1 MDLRLWT
8 AVHWEKITNFA
19 IGLAKAFQDIWI
31 FKKRIAFACVR
42 KRRKFSKMQGSKRFS
57 RHRRGL
63 LFPHLHLQVSYDL
76 LTKVW
81 QLAHAFIFNIILYG
95 PNRTRCYM
103 PLFYIEDVFNLVEMQ
118 NRSIGIQFNPLSTSY
133 RKYPFGITLK
143 TISNQ
148 DLKTIVDRIT
158 G

>member
-1 MDLRLWT
+1 
-8 AVHWEKITNFA
+8 
-19 IGLAKAFQDIWI
+19 
-31 FKKRIAFACVR
+31 
-42 KRRKFSKMQGSKRFS
+42 MQGSKRFS

-95 PNRTRCYM
+95 PNRTRYYM
-103 PLFYIEDVFNLVEMQ
+103 QLFYIEDVFNLVEMQ
-118 NRSIGIQFNPLSTSY
+118 NRSIGIQFNPLSNSY

-148 DLKTIVDRIT
+148 DLKTIMDNIKNNRFSSGLILGNGYNNDPKVSDEIAIAFNT
-158 G
+158 TDIIEIEYV

>member
-1 MDLRLWT
+1 
-8 AVHWEKITNFA
+8 
-19 IGLAKAFQDIWI
+19 
-31 FKKRIAFACVR
+31 
-42 KRRKFSKMQGSKRFS
+42 
-57 RHRRGL
+57 
-63 LFPHLHLQVSYDL
+63 
-76 LTKVW
+76 
-81 QLAHAFIFNIILYG
+81 
-95 PNRTRCYM
+95 M